1 MGSEIGGGDP
11 DTLDGVLAGGTGAE
25 PAKGDGNGSPA
36 KYPAWME
43 QLPDDIKGNPDKAA
57 KLAQFAKI
65 GDLAGRYAELAE
77 AAERSVVIPD
87 DKTSDGDRQA
97 FWRRLGRP
105 DKPDGYSFDDAEGKL
120 KQLAYDSNLT
130 DEQAKKIFGALKDM
144 GVDYVRGQEAAKKQL
159 LETTDAALRKEY
171 GSRYTEK
178 IRMLK
183 KGIDAHGGNE
193 LGRVLQESGVLYH
206 PAVVKLFI
214 ALGESGSEPRQPL
227 KNEGQA
233 DTYVPTSQGGSFKF
247 KGLTGAKT

>member
-1 MGSEIGGGDP
+1 MRSKHSD
-11 DTLDGVLAGGTGAE
+11 
-25 PAKGDGNGSPA
+25 N
-36 KYPAWME
+36 
-43 QLPDDIKGNPDKAA
+43 QKALRLIA
-57 KLAQFAKI
+57 HYRHIASY
-65 GDLAGRYAELAE
+65 G
-77 AAERSVVIPD
+77 IP
-87 DKTSDGDRQA
+87 S
-97 FWRRLGRP
+97 
-105 DKPDGYSFDDAEGKL
+105 GKQIL
-120 KQLAYDSNLT
+120 CQCSAYDSNLT

-159 LETTDAALRKEY
+159 LESTDAALRKEY